1 MLFKPVI
8 TLLSTPSA
16 TSQLSPVVLTVML
29 QDMEIQA
36 LVNNDTDKM
45 EVVEISSTTTLDL
58 LVPGEDLLSKG
69 GSAPHEI
76 GGSAS
81 EEEEQEHEVEL
92 VATKAPVP
100 PLNDPKAEVEADA
113 TTAPRLPLTR
123 LMITS

>member
-58 LVPGEDLLSKG
+58 LFPMRISL
-69 GSAPHEI
+69 A
-76 GGSAS
+76 
-81 EEEEQEHEVEL
+81 
-92 VATKAPVP
+92 
-100 PLNDPKAEVEADA
+100 
-113 TTAPRLPLTR
+113 R
-123 LMITS
+123 